1 MSAIYLPEEESF
13 FYGSASGQ
21 VVEMYN
27 YEKMMKLSKERNEA
41 AERVKIIKEIE
52 ELNRLKAELKMKAD
66 KLGVNKEASSGKS
79 VKIATNLNLDYVNLC
94 YSLEVT
100 S

>member
-41 AERVKIIKEIE
+41 A
-52 ELNRLKAELKMKAD
+52 
-66 KLGVNKEASSGKS
+66 
-79 VKIATNLNLDYVNLC
+79 
-94 YSLEVT
+94 
-100 S
+100 